1 MSRMFASIRNAGG
14 LAAILK
20 HHHRSL
26 ATEAGAAESGLKS
39 DHQSKTSSRPT
50 KSHRSRQ
57 AKDFGRRQ
65 EASKEAIA
73 AQLSTL
79 VPLPRSSQASRSFS
93 PLANLQSPVPHNI
106 RTALTIHTLMAA
118 NLHLGHAPQV
128 WNQNMLPYIY
138 GERNGIHI
146 INLEHTLVMLR
157 RAVSVVREVALRGGN
172 IVFVGT
178 RPAIHRITV
187 EAAKRANAYFVTSW
201 IGGTIT
207 NKERVLRRSVGYD
220 PDKVSQA
227 SGQRNLLDE
236 ADLVAATAQKNQPYV
251 HTPDLLIILDYN
263 NNSSAVREA
272 NQINVPVIAVCDTD
286 CNPRRVQYPIPANDD
301 AVTGIELIAGAL
313 SLAARE
319 GRDRRHQMLND
330 AAGIV
335 SPSVNADSAR
345 Y

>member
-1 MSRMFASIRNAGG
+1 
-14 LAAILK
+14 
-20 HHHRSL
+20 
-26 ATEAGAAESGLKS
+26 
-39 DHQSKTSSRPT
+39 
-50 KSHRSRQ
+50 
-57 AKDFGRRQ
+57 
-65 EASKEAIA
+65 
-73 AQLSTL
+73 
-79 VPLPRSSQASRSFS
+79 
-93 PLANLQSPVPHNI
+93 
-106 RTALTIHTLMAA
+106 MAA

-157 RAVSVVREVALRGGN
+157 RAVSIVREVALRGGN

-178 RPAIHRITV
+178 RPAIHRVTV

-220 PDKVSQA
+220 PDK
-227 SGQRNLLDE
+227 
-236 ADLVAATAQKNQPYV
+236 PYV

-319 GRDRRHQMLND
+319 GRDRRHQ
-330 AAGIV
+330 I
-335 SPSVNADSAR
+335 PSVNADSAR